1 MNGVLARRREMLA
14 LPPEPCYRG
23 VEWSPERFVS
33 LPAKD
38 KPGAK
43 SPAGTSHSLVT
54 HTPVGKEG
62 LLEGSWLTN
71 FLPLSCWPRSWEMAL
86 GNHQSRKIATPPG
99 SRFWGQGKGLVMNPG
114 QASQTGQRCQHKA
127 MSQVTAALEHDSGC
141 GIRKLQVGEGCSS
154 CPFSLTGHA
163 TCPESFR
170 K

>member
-1 MNGVLARRREMLA
+1 MGFWPEGGRCWLCLQSLVTEELNGAQKDLSACLQRTSQ
-14 LPPEPCYRG
+14 EPNPLQG
-23 VEWSPERFVS
+23 P
-33 LPAKD
+33 
-38 KPGAK
+38 
-43 SPAGTSHSLVT
+43 LVT

-71 FLPLSCWPRSWEMAL
+71 FLPLSCWPRSWKMAL
-86 GNHQSRKIATPPG
+86 GNHQSRKISTPLG
-99 SRFWGQGKGLVMNPG
+99 SGFWGQGRGLVMNPG

-141 GIRKLQVGEGCSS
+141 DLGIRKLQVGEGCSS
-154 CPFSLTGHA
+154 CPLSLTGHA